1 METSPCPGCAKRDAR
16 IAELEARNA
25 ELEAKVAFLERQ
37 LTDLQRRFAELEA
50 RLKTTA
56 SNSSL
61 PPSANPIG
69 SAPPVKK
76 KKSGR
81 KRGGQPGHQAHLR
94 QVFPETQITEV
105 VDVYPSQCCN
115 CQTPL
120 SNQAGPNDPAPIKF
134 QRAELPKIIVEV
146 TEYRGHARTCP
157 RCGEVM
163 QAVIPA
169 EIRAHAFGPRLVATL
184 SYFSGCQGMSKRGVE
199 ETCEVVFG
207 IPISV
212 GTVCNLEQEVSEA
225 LAEPYRQAVEVVR
238 ASKVKYADET
248 SWKKKG
254 MKCWLWAA
262 AVTDIVA
269 AFLIHSTRGALGMA
283 SLLGET
289 VRGYVHSDRYGTYA
303 EVPAN
308 RRQICW
314 AHLKRDFQKL
324 IDRGG
329 QDEKIGRRGR
339 AIVRRVFAAWHE
351 FEEGKVTR
359 ERLQAK
365 IDVIAACMNRL
376 LIEGADPFGDAARR
390 DTQLVRFCENLLKVE
405 EGLWTF
411 ARVEG
416 MEPTNNFMERLMRLA
431 VLWRKKSFGCDSESG
446 CRFVERILTAVQT
459 CRLQKRS
466 SLEYLNQA
474 VEAARQR
481 KPAPKLA

>member
-1 METSPCPGCAKRDAR
+1 M
-16 IAELEARNA
+16 
-25 ELEAKVAFLERQ
+25 LERQ
-37 LTDLQRRFAELEA
+37 LANQQRRLAELEV
-50 RLKTTA
+50 RLKTNA

-69 SAPPVKK
+69 SPPPVKK

-94 QVFPETQITEV
+94 QAFPETQITKVE
-105 VDVYPSQCCN
+105 DLYPKQCSK
-115 CQTPL
+115 CQAL
-120 SNQAGPNDPAPIKF
+120 LRKEAGPDDPPPIRF

-146 TEYRGHARTCP
+146 TEYRGHARTCSC
-157 RCGEVM
+157 CGEVT
-163 QAVIPA
+163 QAIIPA

-184 SYFSGCQGMSKRGVE
+184 SYFSGCHGMSKRGVE

-207 IPISV
+207 VPISV
-212 GTVCNLEQEVSEA
+212 GTVCNLEQEVSKA
-225 LAEPYRQAVEVVR
+225 LAEPHCQAVEAVR
-238 ASKVKYADET
+238 ASTVKYADET

-254 MKCWLWAA
+254 VKCWLWAA
-262 AVTDIVA
+262 AVTDCVA
-269 AFLIHSTRGALGMA
+269 AFVIHSTRSALGMA

-289 VRGYVHSDRYGTYA
+289 VSGYLHSDRYSTYA

-329 QDEKIGRRGR
+329 LDEKIGRKGR
-339 AIVRRVFAAWHE
+339 AIVRKVFAAWHE

-359 ERLQAK
+359 EQLQAK
-365 IDVIAACMNRL
+365 IDVIAARMNRL
-376 LIEGADPFGDAARR
+376 LIDGADPFGDAARR
-390 DTQLVRFCENLLKVE
+390 DTTLVRFCENLLKVE
-405 EGLWTF
+405 EALWTF

-446 CRFVERILTAVQT
+446 CRFVERILTTVQT

-466 SLEYLNQA
+466 PLEYLTQA
-474 VEAARQR
+474 VEAAREG